1 VLADHGAIVTRILA
15 GVVVGILVGMT
26 GVGGG
31 ILLLPIL
38 TSVLGVPPIIAVG
51 SDAVVNCITKIG
63 AGFVHWK
70 RGNVNWRL
78 VLALGM
84 GSVPGAVL
92 GVLFLTKLR
101 TMHGSGVND
110 FLKTAIAVLLIVI
123 PIVSLVVRRSS
134 PPRQLFA
141 GGHGGKTEY
150 GIAVIGFVV
159 GVLVGITSIGS
170 GTVTLVLLL
179 LFYGFAPSVMVGT
192 DVVHGVLLT
201 GVTGLMQSKLGNTDY
216 GLVGSILLGSIPG
229 GLIGAYLAN
238 RLPSK
243 RLKEILYVVLVVVGV
258 RMLWGRIAHGG

>member
-1 VLADHGAIVTRILA
+1 
-15 GVVVGILVGMT
+15 MT

-70 RGNVNWRL
+70 RGSVNWRL

-101 TMHGSGVND
+101 TMHGSGVNE

-123 PIVSLVVRRSS
+123 PVVSLLVRRSS
-134 PPRQLFA
+134 QPRQLFA
-141 GGHGGKTEY
+141 GGKGGKTEY

-170 GTVTLVLLL
+170 GT
-179 LFYGFAPSVMVGT
+179 
-192 DVVHGVLLT
+192 
-201 GVTGLMQSKLGNTDY
+201 
-216 GLVGSILLGSIPG
+216 
-229 GLIGAYLAN
+229 
-238 RLPSK
+238 
-243 RLKEILYVVLVVVGV
+243 
-258 RMLWGRIAHGG
+258 